1 MTADQLVSTQLTNV
15 PRNRIWITNGD
26 LYAGW
31 LYQSRETDRMKR
43 REVVDVNARLV
54 NGEIV
59 YGVVVK

>member
-1 MTADQLVSTQLTNV
+1 MTADQLVSTQLVNV
-15 PRNRIWITNGD
+15 PRNRIWITNGNRS
-26 LYAGW
+26 AGW

-43 REVVDVNARLV
+43 REVVDVNARMV

>member
-1 MTADQLVSTQLTNV
+1 MTADQLVNTKLVNV

-26 LYAGW
+26 RYAGW

-43 REVVDVNARLV
+43 REVVDVNARMV